1 MVKIN
6 RLETKPSRAR
16 RPQNTNHNPLLS
28 VPLPALC
35 LDKKTTNKQDEVDVG
50 IIISFDSHFLLNDGV
65 WPRSLHIDDSC
76 NEREWSSVSCYVI
89 RR

>member
-28 VPLPALC
+28 VPLSALC
-35 LDKKTTNKQDEVDVG
+35 LDKKTTNKQEDDDEG
-50 IIISFDSHFLLNDGV
+50 QCC
-65 WPRSLHIDDSC
+65 C
-76 NEREWSSVSCYVI
+76 NNFI
-89 RR
+89 